1 MLNLYTEEVVE
12 GVYAGQTYQD
22 ISSTDISD
30 ISTGTRGRTS
40 DRGLPSANR
49 ALLGGSG
56 AQVTRKPVEVILDID
71 KGDFT
76 FTTQPGAVRRII
88 MNVFGN
94 ALKYT
99 EEGTIIVKLEQHKLD
114 GDSTTATGQDETIGK
129 ILVLKVIDT
138 GRGISSQYLR
148 TRLFTRES
156 RKSVVLVCRLLMA
169 CAAFAQ
175 ENTLAP
181 GTGYVQTFIT
191 REIFHVLI

>member
-1 MLNLYTEEVVE
+1 MIE

-22 ISSTDISD
+22 ISSADISD
-30 ISTGTRGRTS
+30 ISAGTRGRTS
-40 DRGLPSANR
+40 ERGLPSANR
-49 ALLGGSG
+49 PLLGGSG
-56 AQVTRKPVEVILDID
+56 AEVTPKLVDVILDID

-99 EEGTIIVKLEQHKLD
+99 EQGTIIVKLEQHALD
-114 GDSTTATGQDETIGK
+114 GTSGTALGQGAADGK
-129 ILVLKVIDT
+129 MLVLKVIDT

-156 RKSVVLVCRLLMA
+156 TRLL
-169 CAAFAQ
+169 F
-175 ENTLAP
+175 L
-181 GTGYVQTFIT
+181 VS
-191 REIFHVLI
+191 